1 MTDDKLSAKQRKYL
15 KGLAHGLDP
24 VVMVGRGALSD
35 GVVSETQ
42 KALESHELI
51 KVRIDLDDGRMR
63 REAARELSEK
73 TGSELIGTIGKI
85 AILYRQ
91 RAEEPDIRL
100 P

>member
-1 MTDDKLSAKQRKYL
+1 MTNSTLSAKQRKHL

-51 KVRIDLDDGRMR
+51 KVRVDLDDGHQR
-63 REAARELSEK
+63 REVAREISER

-91 RAEEPDIRL
+91 RAEDPDIRL